1 MALTASALRQN
12 VYRVL
17 DQVADTG
24 IPVEINRR
32 GHLLRIVPAEKKSK
46 LANMKKRPIIKG
58 NPEDL
63 VHIDWSPLWRP

>member
-12 VYRVL
+12 VYKVL
-17 DQVADTG
+17 DQVAETG

-32 GHLLRIVPAEKKSK
+32 GRMLRIVSAEKKSK
-46 LANMKKRPIIKG
+46 FANMKKRSIING

-63 VHIDWSPLWRP
+63 VHIDWSHLWRP

>member
-12 VYRVL
+12 VYKVL
-17 DQVADTG
+17 DQVAETG

-32 GHLLRIVPAEKKSK
+32 GRMLRIVSAES
-46 LANMKKRPIIKG
+46 IING

-63 VHIDWSPLWRP
+63 VHIDWSHLWRP